1 MAEKADEKRA
11 LEISS
16 RTTSDSIP
24 SSPRPTPA
32 TISEPLEPIKLTA
45 QVKMIPRTD
54 TAARRGWLAMPIEAF
69 SDNWSKRWFV
79 LQRPYLHVFVDNQEI
94 DEIMVMN
101 LASVRLEHDEN
112 IEQMLDVSRICFRA

>member
-1 MAEKADEKRA
+1 
-11 LEISS
+11 
-16 RTTSDSIP
+16 
-24 SSPRPTPA
+24 
-32 TISEPLEPIKLTA
+32 
-45 QVKMIPRTD
+45 
-54 TAARRGWLAMPIEAF
+54 MPIEAF